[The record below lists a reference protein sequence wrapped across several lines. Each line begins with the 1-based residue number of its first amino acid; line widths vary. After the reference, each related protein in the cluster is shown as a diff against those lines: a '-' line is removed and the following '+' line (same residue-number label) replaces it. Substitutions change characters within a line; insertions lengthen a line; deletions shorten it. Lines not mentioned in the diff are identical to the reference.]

1 MASVRCRRGY
11 TMIDLVV
18 LLLLIAA
25 VMGTTAPLSRRV
37 VANYQLSTAVQTL
50 VSDLSQTK
58 VRAIQSNAVV
68 TLRRESSRDYRAAG
82 YPRRLPGLV
91 HFDASS
97 ADSVT
102 YNGLGA
108 VSGGAA
114 RQLVLVN
121 AYGESRRVRIYAA
134 GGHEVQKL

>member
-1 MASVRCRRGY
+1 
-11 TMIDLVV
+11 MIDLVV
-18 LLLLIAA
+18 LLFLIAA

-37 VANYQLSTAVQTL
+37 VARYQLSTAVQTL

-58 VRAIQSNAVV
+58 VRAIQSNTVM

-91 HFDASS
+91 QFDVSS

-108 VSGGAA
+108 VSDGAA
-114 RQLVLVN
+114 RELVLVN
-121 AYGESRRVRIYAA
+121 VYGESRRVRVYAA

>member
-1 MASVRCRRGY
+1 MASVGGSRGY

-37 VANYQLSTAVQTL
+37 VARYQLSTAAQTL

-58 VRAIQSNAVV
+58 VRAIQSNQLT
-68 TLRRESSRDYRAAG
+68 TLRLESSRDYRAAG

-91 HFDASS
+91 HFDVSS

-108 VSGGAA
+108 VADGAA
-114 RQLVLVN
+114 RQLILVN
-121 AYGESRRVRIYAA
+121 AYGELRRVRVYAA